1 GARHLDQEQTVTAM
15 DIGTLRGLGTLLI
28 MVAFIGLVI
37 WAYSGKRKKSF
48 DEATML
54 PFADDPEAK
63 KHVEQAS
70 RSNKE

>member
-1 GARHLDQEQTVTAM
+1 M

-37 WAYSGKRKKSF
+37 WAYSGSKKSF